1 MKREIPFIH
10 HIEER
15 TLEEVN
21 LYFRPK
27 VFIEFCKGC
36 KYYNKI
42 WACPPYD
49 FNIMKMLEDYQYA
62 YIIGSK
68 FYINELSED
77 FKQLLDCKDIEYV
90 TTEIYKTARLILDEK
105 LGIIWNREK
114 HLCVL
119 FAGRC
124 LVCGN
129 CTREKQISCIH
140 PEKMQYSLE
149 SLGFD
154 VSSICEDILGDKM
167 LWAIENLPEYFILI
181 SAVFSQEKLDIEE
194 IYKDMASCI
203 RADLRE

>member
-77 FKQLLDCKDIEYV
+77 FKQLLDYKDIEYV